1 MIACAC
7 LAIEPRNAE
16 YHNAMGTALAQL
28 TRTAEALAHF
38 DEALRI
44 NPDYAEA
51 HCNRGNAL
59 IQLDRI
65 NEAVHEYERALQ
77 LDPHLTEAASNLAL
91 DRQHAA
97 P

>member
-1 MIACAC
+1 M
-7 LAIEPRNAE
+7 
-16 YHNAMGTALAQL
+16 
-28 TRTAEALAHF
+28 AHF

-51 HCNRGNAL
+51 HCNRGNVL

-77 LDPHLTEAASNLAL
+77 LDPGLTEAASNLAL
-91 DRQHAA
+91 ARQHAA